1 MNPKRLQM
9 KREENLLNLMSNP
22 EEPRQ
27 VLPQSLQSLQ
37 SDQEAA
43 DDNRSVDS
51 RSTDATTTATVTSRL
66 GGAGGAESV
75 LLQPP
80 PALVHQRQVHKPSPI
95 KKVTIVS
102 AKSEVSVLLCSA
114 VVGCF

>member
-1 MNPKRLQM
+1 MNPKRLQI

-27 VLPQSLQSLQ
+27 VLPQSLQS
-37 SDQEAA
+37 DQDQQAA

-66 GGAGGAESV
+66 GGVGGAESV

-114 VVGCF
+114 VVGCL